1 MLSTYTKAVNSVI
14 GIFTK
19 TPKSILDLKN
29 SHSTPPRLSL
39 IRVYIDGNIADLQF
53 NKEWKIHPKSTELFK
68 RYSA

>member
-19 TPKSILDLKN
+19 TSKSILDLKN

-39 IRVYIDGNIADLQF
+39 IRVYIAGNIADLQF
-53 NKEWKIHPKSTELFK
+53 NKE
-68 RYSA
+68 